1 MKHLRREALE
11 KQPIDDQYMRKLV
24 SRTVKESA
32 ADFWY
37 EIRVAS
43 PNNITWAEIQDVFRE
58 RFANYVDAQI
68 VLQKSSKLKQDHKQT
83 LHSFAHKI
91 TETAREAYSEA
102 DYATAIVTR
111 QLRDIFINGLRCH
124 RTSQLLI
131 RDQIVDLPT
140 ALNIAVRQDLLRQT
154 YKLRE
159 VDKIDV
165 EGRHVESMDIDTV
178 ERDDYN
184 NENAPATIKDIRE
197 LSENIAAIAS
207 NFKRPRD
214 NIIQNII

>member
-1 MKHLRREALE
+1 M
-11 KQPIDDQYMRKLV
+11 
-24 SRTVKESA
+24 
-32 ADFWY
+32 
-37 EIRVAS
+37 
-43 PNNITWAEIQDVFRE
+43 
-58 RFANYVDAQI
+58 
-68 VLQKSSKLKQDHKQT
+68 
-83 LHSFAHKI
+83 
-91 TETAREAYSEA
+91 
-102 DYATAIVTR
+102 

-131 RDQIVDLPT
+131 RDQTVNLPT

-184 NENAPATIKDIRE
+184 NETAPKTIKDIR
-197 LSENIAAIAS
+197 
-207 NFKRPRD
+207 
-214 NIIQNII
+214 